1 MSNNLQQIV
10 YISSAERP
18 FTESEL
24 NAMLG
29 DIRSNNEALG
39 ITGMLL
45 YKDGDF
51 IQAIEGDEHI
61 VSSLFEKICRDHR
74 HYGIVEMMRK
84 SLVER
89 QFKDWSM
96 GFHKLTNTDPRLDGF
111 NRLFDDDPSTEINP
125 GDAINLLLVFRE

>member
-1 MSNNLQQIV
+1 
-10 YISSAERP
+10 
-18 FTESEL
+18 
-24 NAMLG
+24 MLC

-45 YKDGDF
+45 YRDGDF
-51 IQAIEGDEHI
+51 IQAIEGDEHV

-96 GFHKLTNTDPRLDGF
+96 GFHKLSHTDPRLDGF

-125 GDAINLLLVFRE
+125 GDALNLLLVFRE